1 MNINNTLSYFE
12 TDNNKMKPTYGTN
25 NQLNCGIINYGDKTY
40 IVDLKDKDRIINFN
54 KKFVFIDYDNE
65 DYPSYANNYKRFT
78 FLDFIFNYNSENVYY
93 KFKNDNK
100 YDLRHCNV
108 EIYHFYHKIV
118 SEKYNVIE
126 YINGHYLTM
135 GQDAHIMKNPL
146 WRIHENGKEYLLMYC
161 EKNTICKLCPI
172 SYQKIIDYENALN
185 NKKKLTWYK
194 CANGYILTH
203 NPSDGSTYYIH
214 QIITG
219 CHGNGKGTKNIS
231 VDHIDQNPL
240 NNTWENLRIAT
251 RKEQEQNSKGTKEG
265 TKRERKQ
272 SAQDLP
278 EGITQDMMKKYVV
291 YYNEWLDK
299 EHTKQREFFKVEKH
313 PKLDS
318 YWATT
323 KSCKVTIQEKLRQA
337 NKVVTDLD
345 NDIYPEKELSQLPKY
360 VSLVTMR
367 GKQHLVFEQR
377 KEIRMNLKMV
387 LPEEC
392 DIDEQIIIFKTKV
405 NEKYG
410 EGVL

>member
-12 TDNNKMKPTYGTN
+12 TDNNKMKPTYVTN

-185 NKKKLTWYK
+185 NKKK
-194 CANGYILTH
+194 
-203 NPSDGSTYYIH
+203 
-214 QIITG
+214 
-219 CHGNGKGTKNIS
+219 
-231 VDHIDQNPL
+231 
-240 NNTWENLRIAT
+240 
-251 RKEQEQNSKGTKEG
+251 
-265 TKRERKQ
+265 
-272 SAQDLP
+272 
-278 EGITQDMMKKYVV
+278 
-291 YYNEWLDK
+291 
-299 EHTKQREFFKVEKH
+299 
-313 PKLDS
+313 
-318 YWATT
+318 
-323 KSCKVTIQEKLRQA
+323 
-337 NKVVTDLD
+337 
-345 NDIYPEKELSQLPKY
+345 
-360 VSLVTMR
+360 
-367 GKQHLVFEQR
+367 
-377 KEIRMNLKMV
+377 
-387 LPEEC
+387 
-392 DIDEQIIIFKTKV
+392 
-405 NEKYG
+405 
-410 EGVL
+410 